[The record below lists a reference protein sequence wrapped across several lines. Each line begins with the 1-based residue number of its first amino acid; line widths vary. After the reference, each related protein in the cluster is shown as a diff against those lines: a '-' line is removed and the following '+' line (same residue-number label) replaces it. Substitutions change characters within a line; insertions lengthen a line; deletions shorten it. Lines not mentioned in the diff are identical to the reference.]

1 MFKCI
6 LLPTGGAAQSRHAQ
20 VAGSDT
26 LQVLHLSKAAV
37 LVHEPA

>member
-6 LLPTGGAAQSRHAQ
+6 LLPAGGAAQSTGAQ
-20 VAGSDT
+20 VPGSDT